1 MPQASL
7 LPLLT
12 AAAVVLPLPVL
23 SNCTVTGWHTAT
35 GATKS
40 CTVTVAV
47 HWLWLP
53 FTSVTVSVTGFG
65 LVAMLAQVN
74 AVWLKDKV

>member
-7 LPLLT
+7 LPLFT
-12 AAAVVLPLPVL
+12 TDAVVLPLPVL
-23 SNCTVTGWHTAT
+23 SNCTVTGWHNAT
-35 GATKS
+35 GSTVS

-47 HWLWLP
+47 QVFTLL

>member
-1 MPQASL
+1 MPHASL

-23 SNCTVTGWHTAT
+23 SNCTVTFWHTAT

-40 CTVTVAV
+40 CTVTVAEQV
-47 HWLWLP
+47 AVLL
-53 FTSVTVSVTGFG
+53 FTSVTVSVTV
-65 LVAMLAQVN
+65 LLPTLAQVN
-74 AVWLKDKV
+74 AVWLKVKD

>member
-53 FTSVTVSVTGFG
+53 FTSVTVSVTV
-65 LVAMLAQVN
+65 LLPTLAQVN
-74 AVWLKDKV
+74 AVWLNAKD

>member
-1 MPQASL
+1 MPHASL
-7 LPLLT
+7 LPLFT
-12 AAAVVLPLPVL
+12 AAAVVLPVPDAF
-23 SNCTVTGWHTAT
+23 NCTVTGWHTAT

-47 HWLWLP
+47 QVAVLL
-53 FTSVTVSVTGFG
+53 FTSVTVNVTVFG
-65 LVAMLAQVN
+65 LVAILAQVN

>member
-7 LPLLT
+7 LPLFT
-12 AAAVVLPLPVL
+12 TDAVVLPLPVL
-23 SNCTVTGWHTAT
+23 SNCTVTGWHNAT
-35 GATKS
+35 GSTVS

-47 HWLWLP
+47 QVFTLL
-53 FTSVTVSVTGFG
+53 FTSVTVSVTV
-65 LVAMLAQVN
+65 LLPTLAQVN